1 MVLIA
6 GHTGTTVMNRIIMS
20 LKSGIETEINYALNQ
35 LVQISYQAGD
45 ELRNDHYPG
54 LAGMLFDK
62 IAELEELHSNT
73 KLHGKNDCVDHAEYT
88 SKMDRILNAGLIL
101 RNMSLLQDNA
111 VQFADMRAPKE
122 IATMVLQL
130 PYHPNLVELK
140 GNMLD
145 MVEAMA
151 HEFQYNPA
159 DPLLDILVAGID
171 SHDRGVLI
179 GSLRALIRYL
189 MGRDEANRIGQT
201 PPSVVLRICS
211 LLMIEDEELLSA
223 CLDFLY
229 QYTTNE
235 ENVATLLSQKNGV
248 ETVRQLIRLLVFQG
262 ITGEQLVYVRSHRK
276 QRPPIAEIP
285 LLPPEIVNDLLNF
298 TEPERAT
305 KWFAPVLQ
313 LHIVTR

>member
-1 MVLIA
+1 
-6 GHTGTTVMNRIIMS
+6 MNRIIMS
-20 LKSGIETEINYALNQ
+20 LKSGLESEINYALNQ
-35 LVQISYQAGD
+35 LVQLSFQAGD

-54 LAGMLFDK
+54 LASMLFDK
-62 IAELEELHSNT
+62 VSELEELVKDT
-73 KLHGKNDCVDHAEYT
+73 RLHGKYDRVDHAEYT
-88 SKMDRILNAGLIL
+88 NKLERINEAALIL

-111 VQFADMRAPKE
+111 VQFAEMRTPKE
-122 IATMVLQL
+122 IATMALQL
-130 PYHPNLVELK
+130 PNHPNLVEVK
-140 GNMLD
+140 GYMLD

-151 HEFQYNPA
+151 HEFMYNPM
-159 DPLLDILVAGID
+159 DPLIDILMGGLD
-171 SHDRGVLI
+171 SDDRGILV

-189 MGRDEANRIGQT
+189 MGRDEVNRIAQT
-201 PPSVVLRICS
+201 PLPVLERICAI
-211 LLMIEDEELLSA
+211 LMLEDEELVSA

-235 ENVATLLSQKNGV
+235 DNVASLLSQKNGV

-285 LLPPEIVNDLLNF
+285 LLPPEIVNDLLSF

-305 KWFAPVLQ
+305 KWFVPTLMTSSHKLILSQDALYF
-313 LHIVTR
+313 